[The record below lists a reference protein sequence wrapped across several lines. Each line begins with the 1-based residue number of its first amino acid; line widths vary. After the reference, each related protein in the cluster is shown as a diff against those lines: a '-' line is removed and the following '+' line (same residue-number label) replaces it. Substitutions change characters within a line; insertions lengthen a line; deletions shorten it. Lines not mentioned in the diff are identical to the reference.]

1 MNLRPL
7 ASPASGP
14 AADAE
19 RGAPPTPADRVRQ
32 AVTFVLH
39 GPGRMAWPGFF
50 GVVLMVFGGF
60 GSGALR
66 RQDPLLD
73 TVFLSWLRYGHGKI
87 LSGALVYV
95 GLVLMFYSWV
105 RIGRAVRAGGFTPAQ
120 LGGLAVAWAVP
131 MLFSV
136 PLFSR
141 DAYSYLAQ
149 GALLRDGFDPYA
161 VGPAVNP
168 GPLLDNVSTV
178 WTTTTAPYG
187 PAFILIAR
195 GVTMITGDNVVTG
208 TMALRLVMLPGLVLL
223 LWAIPRMARSL
234 GGSPAIAMWVAV
246 LNPLVLVHLIGG
258 VHNELLMVALLT
270 AGIVAVLERKHLLGI
285 AVISLA
291 VTVKATAGAALPF
304 MVWIWMRHR
313 RDDDRARGTVPPHWF
328 REFVRTA
335 VPSVLVFAA
344 VFATA
349 TVAAGIGVGWMTALS
364 GANKIIN
371 WLSLPTATA
380 QLYTVATSW
389 FTGVGLAPALEIA
402 RLIGEAALVVIVV
415 LIVARFRHSVHEAM
429 HGVLYSMVAVVVLSP
444 ATLPW
449 YYTWPLAVASGLVVS
464 GRAMSAV
471 AAFSV
476 FTMIIFR
483 PDGSIGMYQWY
494 HVLLAA
500 GCAAVAAVALHRED
514 PLRLRRFLKDDG
526 GAPDTPAPP
535 RAAVAPRAAAGDGDG

>member
-1 MNLRPL
+1 
-7 ASPASGP
+7 
-14 AADAE
+14 
-19 RGAPPTPADRVRQ
+19 
-32 AVTFVLH
+32 
-39 GPGRMAWPGFF
+39 MAWPGFL

-87 LSGALVYV
+87 VAGALVYI

-149 GALLRDGFDPYA
+149 GALLRDGFDPYD

-208 TMALRLVMLPGLVLL
+208 TMALRLVMLPGLALL
-223 LWAIPRMARSL
+223 LWAIPRMARNL

-313 RDDDRARGTVPPHWF
+313 REDRERDAEQPRWF
-328 REFVRTA
+328 PEFLRTA

-344 VFATA
+344 VFAAA
-349 TVAAGIGVGWMTALS
+349 TLAAGIGVGWMTALS

-371 WLSLPTATA
+371 WLSLPTASA

-389 FTGVGLAPALEIA
+389 FTGVGLAPVLEIA

-415 LIVARFRHSVHEAM
+415 LVVARFRNSVHEAM
-429 HGVLYSMVAVVVLSP
+429 HGVLYSMIAVVVLSP

-464 GRAMSAV
+464 GRAMSMV

-476 FTMIIFR
+476 FTMLIFR

-500 GCAAVAAVALHRED
+500 GCAAVAAIALHRED
-514 PLRLRRFLKDDG
+514 PLRLRGFLRGQG
-526 GAPDTPAPP
+526 GAP
-535 RAAVAPRAAAGDGDG
+535 VAGVARGGDG